1 MVVTNL
7 LALGRKEYFFN
18 VVNVFLY
25 YLPLEWAKLLYHTS
39 NKVLD
44 PIQHTIYNV
53 HVFSFNQMCSSS
65 SAESEV
71 SIFLCIFKY
80 RPAIGI
86 SRL

>member
-44 PIQHTIYNV
+44 PIQYTIYN
-53 HVFSFNQMCSSS
+53 VFSFNQMCSYFSVYLNTDLQLGYQVCRNQRQRIHPS
-65 SAESEV
+65 
-71 SIFLCIFKY
+71 L
-80 RPAIGI
+80 
-86 SRL
+86 

>member
-1 MVVTNL
+1 MAVANL
-7 LALGRKEYFFN
+7 LALGRKKYFFN

-39 NKVLD
+39 YKVLD
-44 PIQHTIYNV
+44 PIQYTIYN
-53 HVFSFNQMCSSS
+53 VFSFNQMCSSS

-86 SRL
+86 SSL

>member
-7 LALGRKEYFFN
+7 LALERKEYFFN

-25 YLPLEWAKLLYHTS
+25 YLPLEWAKLLYLTS

-44 PIQHTIYNV
+44 LIQYTIYN
-53 HVFSFNQMCSSS
+53 VFSFNQMCSSS
-65 SAESEV
+65 SVESEV

-86 SRL
+86 SSL

>member
-39 NKVLD
+39 YKVLD
-44 PIQHTIYNV
+44 PIQYTIYNIQCIFFQSNV
-53 HVFSFNQMCSSS
+53 L
-65 SAESEV
+65 
-71 SIFLCIFKY
+71 IFLC
-80 RPAIGI
+80 RV
-86 SRL
+86 